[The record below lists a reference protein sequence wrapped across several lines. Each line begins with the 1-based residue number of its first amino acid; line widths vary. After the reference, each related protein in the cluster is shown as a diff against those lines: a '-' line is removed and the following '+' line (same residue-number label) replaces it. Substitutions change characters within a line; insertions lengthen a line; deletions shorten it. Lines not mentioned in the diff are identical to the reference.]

1 MTPPPHSVMLLYG
14 TGSKAQHNGKSAQL
28 GKRSGSWTTATIH
41 GGKSVKWRNGHWQDA
56 EEEDDEAAAAL
67 DFALDAEEDRLKQQ
81 SQAEIQ
87 RLDMQ
92 MAEAEPKP
100 KRQERDRADAVAQQ
114 QHEEA
119 QQARALE
126 EAQMQVAH
134 IVASV
139 HAAPP
144 TAVAQH
150 DGVHR
155 SPFALLP
162 DALIVEMLR
171 GLTTPDVCHVLQ
183 ATRTL
188 SALSQYAPFGECHLR
203 DGVAARWRAAEQAAP
218 ICEATWRGA
227 SVALLDAH

>member
-1 MTPPPHSVMLLYG
+1 
-14 TGSKAQHNGKSAQL
+14 
-28 GKRSGSWTTATIH
+28 
-41 GGKSVKWRNGHWQDA
+41 
-56 EEEDDEAAAAL
+56 
-67 DFALDAEEDRLKQQ
+67 
-81 SQAEIQ
+81 
-87 RLDMQ
+87 
-92 MAEAEPKP
+92 
-100 KRQERDRADAVAQQ
+100 
-114 QHEEA
+114 
-119 QQARALE
+119 
-126 EAQMQVAH
+126 MQVAH